1 MSNLYEALTN
11 PFPPEAER
19 ILRKGGAA
27 LTYIPVSEVIT
38 RLNKVLGVDRW
49 SFDIISCK
57 RDELDPDY
65 IVAHVRLTWYTGN
78 PETWTSVDRDGYGGQ
93 KIKRTKSG
101 EIVDLGDEMKGAV
114 SDALKKAAQTLG
126 VGLYL
131 ARSEEAMYAE
141 MESEM
146 ESEPQVVAPAASQSD
161 ELVKLWD
168 AFTSFT
174 KNFSSDQ
181 KAKLREIWNEYSD
194 GAPIPKLNSVSIED
208 AEFLH
213 AQAAELAIIE
223 KFSDE

>member
-1 MSNLYEALTN
+1 
-11 PFPPEAER
+11 
-19 ILRKGGAA
+19 
-27 LTYIPVSEVIT
+27 
-38 RLNKVLGVDRW
+38 
-49 SFDIISCK
+49 
-57 RDELDPDY
+57 
-65 IVAHVRLTWYTGN
+65 
-78 PETWTSVDRDGYGGQ
+78 
-93 KIKRTKSG
+93 
-101 EIVDLGDEMKGAV
+101 
-114 SDALKKAAQTLG
+114 
-126 VGLYL
+126 
-131 ARSEEAMYAE
+131 MYA
-141 MESEM
+141 EM